1 MKLYIRS
8 FVRQYYYV
16 LIFFHSYRLQSEFQ
30 PRLERC
36 VDRLEFLLTLQTTVW
51 LTSYSIF
58 GLSSDTADRL
68 PDVCDERNIYSEE
81 HLCSSHYLV
90 EAENLLRVSA
100 VATLNIA
107 SVEHCPQLSLLSC
120 AAALG
125 YSELLLGLMYLAKSA
140 HARGQ
145 TSPKFIEEHAI
156 LDQIMLMLDTKA
168 MPYGENDAVTPLG
181 WAALN
186 RHMEAIVLLAFD
198 QPLGRS
204 FALKQLSKFT
214 GLSELEYSL
223 SCMEKELNNVTAANE
238 MDRLNRVLCLVRTR
252 DPAFAS
258 SSFGPDPLIGE
269 GRKEHQDIQ
278 WKPTDALSCSVLAR
292 RGVPRLPPFRIFQ
305 SKYFHSSLNKT
316 NPDTHLM
323 AEDRLSVVTHKHSMD
338 QLDCGVVLLPT
349 GNDGCLGARSELSV
363 TSSPFAD
370 NPITPLDS
378 LTSPRLS
385 PLWLQTEFRSSRH
398 GLLTD
403 ELCGHS
409 YFSRRH
415 RSFASCRSR
424 NTTVID
430 SSFGRNNRPWAL
442 APLYTSVTNLAED
455 DNSKQM
461 FCLADRIIEAMPSRI
476 VNLDNEQSF
485 KLSRSPGLSDS
496 ALDVSV
502 CAESSSTNR
511 PIGSCLSEDISNRP
525 FCRAQRIPLSDMLH
539 SEHMS
544 SVAAPVFVKQG
555 RIEGRSSGSM
565 MSLPDASLES
575 TSYVAYRGLTFRSC
589 TSKTSHRV
597 KTALLSFHQPL
608 SVSGCTD
615 SGLHSVFANT
625 VTDADESQSAHST
638 SFEGYDEWNT
648 SNSVL
653 ATSSSPSG
661 FWCDERN
668 DGTWHCD
675 ADFSRWKKHHGS
687 PRTFSLGSPPP
698 STAEIAEHFNAPNTF
713 METDFSRL
721 TLSDLE
727 QKRLYEAAKVIQK
740 CYRAY
745 KRNKSSPQN
754 ISLIS
759 TVPLDSLHSCPTV
772 PENLDSVSSDRAFL
786 PIDSDAHVV
795 PSPVTSHG
803 WEQFV
808 ISTEDDQDVGLQLEV
823 ETTPS
828 TTNETFQHCCHS
840 AMSIL
845 NPPSQLTCTNSQ
857 SAYPTNGYE
866 QQGNSIHS
874 QPPAFDDDMDKEI
887 EAAIII
893 QSYYRRYKQYAY
905 YKRLCQA
912 ALLIQNQYR
921 CYMRQKK
928 GSNCASSSVNRLRK
942 FKQTGMITPRIR
954 SVGQR
959 KTKTIVNSE
968 VIANFPEQSTI
979 NQEAVL
985 NPPELPGLES
995 GTVVRSSLFIPTSTV
1010 NSIENSVNRVSHP

>member
-1 MKLYIRS
+1 
-8 FVRQYYYV
+8 
-16 LIFFHSYRLQSEFQ
+16 
-30 PRLERC
+30 
-36 VDRLEFLLTLQTTVW
+36 
-51 LTSYSIF
+51 
-58 GLSSDTADRL
+58 
-68 PDVCDERNIYSEE
+68 
-81 HLCSSHYLV
+81 
-90 EAENLLRVSA
+90 
-100 VATLNIA
+100 
-107 SVEHCPQLSLLSC
+107 
-120 AAALG
+120 
-125 YSELLLGLMYLAKSA
+125 
-140 HARGQ
+140 
-145 TSPKFIEEHAI
+145 
-156 LDQIMLMLDTKA
+156 
-168 MPYGENDAVTPLG
+168 
-181 WAALN
+181 
-186 RHMEAIVLLAFD
+186 
-198 QPLGRS
+198 
-204 FALKQLSKFT
+204 
-214 GLSELEYSL
+214 
-223 SCMEKELNNVTAANE
+223 
-238 MDRLNRVLCLVRTR
+238 
-252 DPAFAS
+252 
-258 SSFGPDPLIGE
+258 
-269 GRKEHQDIQ
+269 
-278 WKPTDALSCSVLAR
+278 
-292 RGVPRLPPFRIFQ
+292 
-305 SKYFHSSLNKT
+305 
-316 NPDTHLM
+316 
-323 AEDRLSVVTHKHSMD
+323 MD
-338 QLDCGVVLLPT
+338 QLDCGVVLSPT
-349 GNDGCLGARSELSV
+349 GNDGCLGARSELSI
-363 TSSPFAD
+363 TSSPFAH
-370 NPITPLDS
+370 NPITPLNS
-378 LTSPRLS
+378 LTSPRMS

-398 GLLTD
+398 GLLTND
-403 ELCGHS
+403 LCGHS
-409 YFSRRH
+409 YLSRRH
-415 RSFASCRSR
+415 RSCASCRRR
-424 NTTVID
+424 NTTAIG

-502 CAESSSTNR
+502 CAESSSANR
-511 PIGSCLSEDISNRP
+511 PIGSCLSEDISNQP
-525 FCRAQRIPLSDMLH
+525 LCRAQRIPLSDMLY

-544 SVAAPVFVKQG
+544 SLAAPVFVKQG
-555 RIEGRSSGSM
+555 RIEGHSSGSM
-565 MSLPDASLES
+565 MSLPDAPLES
-575 TSYVAYRGLTFRSC
+575 TSYVAYRGLTFRSR

-608 SVSGCTD
+608 SVSGFTD

-675 ADFSRWKKHHGS
+675 ADFTRWKKHHGS
-687 PRTFSLGSPPP
+687 PRTFSLDSPPP

-754 ISLIS
+754 TSSIS
-759 TVPLDSLHSCPTV
+759 TVPFDDLHRCPTV
-772 PENLDSVSSDRAFL
+772 PENLDSMSSDCALL
-786 PIDSDAHVV
+786 PKDSDAHVV
-795 PSPVTSHG
+795 PLPVTSHG

-808 ISTEDDQDVGLQLEV
+808 ISTEDDQDVGLELEI

-828 TTNETFQHCCHS
+828 TTSETFQHCCHS
-840 AMSIL
+840 AVSIL
-845 NPPSQLTCTNSQ
+845 NPPSQLTCTNGQ
-857 SAYPTNGYE
+857 SACRTNE
-866 QQGNSIHS
+866 NEQGNSNHS
-874 QPPAFDDDMDKEI
+874 QPPTFDDDMDKEI

-928 GSNCASSSVNRLRK
+928 GSNYAGSSVNRLRK
-942 FKQTGMITPRIR
+942 FKQTGMSTPRIR

-979 NQEAVL
+979 NQETVL
-985 NPPELPGLES
+985 NLPELPGLGS
-995 GTVVRSSLFIPTSTV
+995 DTVVRSSLFIPISTV
-1010 NSIENSVNRVSHP
+1010 NSIGNSANLVSHP